1 MPKRIIPVSS
11 GKGGVGKTT
20 LALNYALA
28 LSRHGRSVL
37 VDLDT
42 GTSSVR
48 SGIDTPI
55 TRDLYHFFRKGASLA
70 DCITTLS
77 PRLDRDGSY
86 SNFGFVAGP
95 RHLIEDIAT
104 FGPDHRRQL
113 IDAIN
118 ALPADFVV
126 LDLKAG
132 LDSAVLDFLPYSNS
146 GILVFTPHAP
156 AATLAASD
164 IVKAMLFRKLRAIFS
179 KGAPVYAEMGGLN
192 PNAVR
197 VALDHAEDVY
207 EDTIPNLDA
216 FTRELRNVLGDHPAV
231 GRVRNAVESFVVH
244 YVLNMFNGVQQSY
257 DSAVKPFAEN
267 LARNVSAHL
276 TVLNLGWVVAHRDI
290 ERAGRMGVPA
300 LLFCEEPKPS
310 PARDRVAE
318 QLRRL
323 AAEYLGARPGPHRPT
338 VERPEATAQPPAAP
352 RPSYLDAQLEALRRM
367 SEGLEGTD
375 FRDNFAYIAYRTLHL
390 MSSRRISDFGDTR
403 IVKAEEL
410 PAVLAQ
416 RGR

>member
-20 LALNYALA
+20 VAVNYALSLA
-28 LSRHGRSVL
+28 RHGRSVL

-48 SGIDTPI
+48 TAIDTPVS
-55 TRDLYHFFRKGASLA
+55 RDLYHFFKKGASLA
-70 DCITTLS
+70 ECVTTLS
-77 PRLDRDGSY
+77 PGLDPTGAFS
-86 SNFGFVAGP
+86 SFGFVAGP
-95 RHLIEDIAT
+95 RHLIEDIAN
-104 FGPDHRRQL
+104 FSVDRRRQL

-164 IVKAMLFRKLRAIFS
+164 IVKAMLFRKLRAIFAP
-179 KGAPVYAEMGGLN
+179 GAPIYTEMGGAN
-192 PNAVR
+192 PNAIR

-207 EDTIPNLDA
+207 ESTIPNLDA
-216 FTRELRNVLGDHPAV
+216 FTQALRNALGEHPAV

-257 DSAVKPFAEN
+257 DSAVKPFVEN
-267 LARNVSAHL
+267 LAENVSARL
-276 TVLNLGWVVAHRDI
+276 TVLNLGWVVAHPDI
-290 ERAGRMGVPA
+290 ERAGRRCVPA
-300 LLFCEEPKPS
+300 LLFEGERRPPA
-310 PARDRVAE
+310 ARDRVAE
-318 QLRRL
+318 ELRRL
-323 AAEYLGARPGPHRPT
+323 AAEYLGTRPVARRPA
-338 VERPEATAQPPAAP
+338 EEPPVAAAP
-352 RPSYLDAQLEALRRM
+352 TAASPSYLDAQLEALRRM
-367 SEGLEGTD
+367 SEGLVGTD
-375 FRDNFAYIAYRTLHL
+375 YRDNFEYIAYRTLHL
-390 MSSRRISDFGDTR
+390 MSSRAVADFGDTR
-403 IVKAEEL
+403 LLKAEEL
-410 PAVLAQ
+410 PLALGA

>member
-28 LSRHGRSVL
+28 LARHGRSVL

-118 ALPADFVV
+118 ALPVDFVV

-179 KGAPVYAEMGGLN
+179 PGAPVYSEMGGLS

-216 FTRELRNVLGDHPAV
+216 FTGELRNVLGDHPAV

-267 LARNVSAHL
+267 LAENVSSRL
-276 TVLNLGWVVAHRDI
+276 TVLNLGWVVAHPDI
-290 ERAGRMGVPA
+290 ERAGRLGVPA
-300 LLFCEEPKPS
+300 LLLCEEPKTS
-310 PARDRVAE
+310 PARDRVGE
-318 QLRRL
+318 ELRRL
-323 AAEYLGARPGPHRPT
+323 AAEYLGARTGPRRPT
-338 VERPEATAQPPAAP
+338 VEAREAPQPSTAARQ
-352 RPSYLDAQLEALRRM
+352 SYLDAQLDTLRRM
-367 SEGLEGTD
+367 SEALEGAD

-403 IVKAEEL
+403 IFKAEEL
-410 PAVLAQ
+410 PGALAQ